1 MQVSNGSITE
11 RMCRDQKAV
20 ASVAL
25 AGFVLVP
32 PLLDSLSLDVDDH
45 LRLSS
50 GVVTDDMISDS
61 RRPGEKKRY
70 TDAAG

>member
-1 MQVSNGSITE
+1 MTE

-25 AGFVLVP
+25 AGFVLVS
-32 PLLDSLSLDVDDH
+32 PLLDSLPLDVDDD

-50 GVVTDDMISDS
+50 GIVTDDMISDS
-61 RRPGEKKRY
+61 RRPGERKQY
-70 TDAAG
+70 TDVAG